1 MLVLKSLWHTISYH
15 NQQIIRCHA
24 KIEHE
29 GGGGGNYDVNID
41 HGRPS
46 MVYKKNGH
54 NTLNNYLV
62 QLNFV

>member
-1 MLVLKSLWHTISYH
+1 MLISYH

-29 GGGGGNYDVNID
+29 GGANYDVNID

-46 MVYKKNGH
+46 MVYKNNGH